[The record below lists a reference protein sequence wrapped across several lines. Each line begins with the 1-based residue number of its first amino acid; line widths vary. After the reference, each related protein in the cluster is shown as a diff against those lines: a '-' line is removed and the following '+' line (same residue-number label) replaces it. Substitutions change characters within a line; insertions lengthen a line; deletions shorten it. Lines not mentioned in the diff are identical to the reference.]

1 MLGRKLPE
9 LFLQQKPKLAK
20 CFPINL
26 NSIMMNKIIGLAN
39 RVIVN
44 SGFILFFYIILLLI
58 FLFII

>member
-44 SGFILFFYIILLLI
+44 SGFILFFYIIL
-58 FLFII
+58 F